1 MKFRANPMNVS
12 EHLWYY
18 EEKKGITIVYEI
30 YDRKTGG
37 YIRTDQFMIP
47 WKKLLES
54 VNRKY
59 EVSRKNVKIA
69 KSKNKKIK
77 TA

>member
-30 YDRKTGG
+30 LDENGKYM
-37 YIRTDQFMIP
+37 RTDQFMIP

-59 EVSRKNVKIA
+59 EFKG
-69 KSKNKKIK
+69 KK
-77 TA
+77 

>member
-1 MKFRANPMNVS
+1 MKFRADPMNVS

-18 EEKKGITIVYEI
+18 EEKKGINIVYEI
-30 YDRKTGG
+30 LDENGKYM
-37 YIRTDQFMIP
+37 RTDQFMIP

-59 EVSRKNVKIA
+59 EFKG
-69 KSKNKKIK
+69 KK
-77 TA
+77 

>member
-1 MKFRANPMNVS
+1 MKFRGEPVNIND
-12 EHLWYY
+12 HLWYY
-18 EEKKGITIVYEI
+18 EEKKGITVVYEI
-30 YDRKTGG
+30 LDKNEN

-59 EVSRKNVKIA
+59 RK
-69 KSKNKKIK
+69 
-77 TA
+77 

>member
-1 MKFRANPMNVS
+1 MKFRGKPMTIN

-18 EEKKGITIVYEI
+18 EEKKGINIVYEI
-30 YDRKTGG
+30 LDEKGK

-59 EVSRKNVKIA
+59 EF
-69 KSKNKKIK
+69 KNKV
-77 TA
+77 

>member
-1 MKFRANPMNVS
+1 MLIN

-18 EEKKGITIVYEI
+18 EVKKGINIVYEI
-30 YDRKTGG
+30 LDGNG
-37 YIRTDQFMIP
+37 NFIRTDQFMIP

-59 EVSRKNVKIA
+59 K
-69 KSKNKKIK
+69 
-77 TA
+77 

>member
-1 MKFRANPMNVS
+1 MTLRDDPTSIS

-30 YDRKTGG
+30 LDKNGKYM
-37 YIRTDQFMIP
+37 RTDQFMIP

-59 EVSRKNVKIA
+59 EFKGKR
-69 KSKNKKIK
+69 
-77 TA
+77 

>member
-1 MKFRANPMNVS
+1 MSIS

-30 YDRKTGG
+30 HDRETGK
-37 YIRTDQFMIP
+37 YMRTDQFMIP

-59 EVSRKNVKIA
+59 EFKGKR
-69 KSKNKKIK
+69 
-77 TA
+77 